1 MIRILLKNFKYFV
14 LFIIFIFGILLNSFL
29 FCSPLK
35 INDYKSVLEKFVDSN
50 GFVDYQ
56 GLKNDR
62 KKLVSFSN
70 SLENYTFE
78 EYSRLQKNEKLI
90 FWINVYNF
98 SLLNIA
104 TEKYPINRKFYY
116 LFLYPEK
123 NIKNLG
129 DLEKFKIKIFGDS
142 KTLRDIIL
150 KIIELDN
157 LNNSGVQKNSKN
169 ARAIFAL
176 TFLTKD
182 SANMRN
188 SLYIPDLLNRDLDE
202 QVRKFV
208 FNEKNYRLDK
218 KIGVLYLSGFFKK
231 YSNFFTNKNK
241 DLNEKLTDEENKI
254 ITFLL
259 DFVLLDDKDY
269 LQNAYYKV
277 VFKEY
282 DYSLNDIKKV

>member
-129 DLEKFKIKIFGDS
+129 NLEKFKIKIFGDS